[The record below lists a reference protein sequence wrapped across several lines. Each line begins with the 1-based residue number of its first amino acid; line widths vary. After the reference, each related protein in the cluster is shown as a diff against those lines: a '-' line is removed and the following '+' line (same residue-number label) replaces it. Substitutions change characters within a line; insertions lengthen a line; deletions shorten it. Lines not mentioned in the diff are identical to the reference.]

1 MATVTLRRSDLF
13 PVGTTVGI
21 YPRGSGAPAGYD
33 GPPRAAAIA
42 SAIVDAAGL
51 LTVTDV
57 GILAGTDYNAY
68 AKIGTEHRY
77 ARVRSTVDTFD
88 RGTVVGTGDITN
100 GSFTI
105 LNAAA
110 SSGSFQIGQVLS
122 GAGIKAGTTIN
133 NIVGATLAI
142 DQAATATAL
151 GSALTGE
158 GGKRWVSRV
167 KARKALIGTT

>member
-33 GPPRAAAIA
+33 GPPRSAVLA

-51 LTVTDV
+51 LTVTDPAV
-57 GILAGTDYNAY
+57 LSGTDYNAY
-68 AKIGTEHRY
+68 AKIGSEHRY
-77 ARVRSTVDTFD
+77 ARVRSTLDVHDYG
-88 RGTVVGTGDITN
+88 RVVGTGDITS

-122 GAGIKAGTTIN
+122 GPGIKPGTTIN
-133 NIVGATLAI
+133 NIVGGTLAI
-142 DQAATATAL
+142 DQAATATTIGVAL
-151 GSALTGE
+151 QGE
-158 GGKRWVSRV
+158 GGKRWVGRV
-167 KARKALIGTT
+167 KTRKALIGTT